1 MATPSFPR
9 LYARTRRFTLGVP
22 RNLTATP
29 DGSRVLFVRSESGT
43 SATGLLWAY
52 DVDAG
57 RERLLVD
64 PADLLGESDEQLT
77 PQERA
82 RRERSRE
89 TGAGIVGYATDR
101 AGTIAAF
108 SLSGRLWLTDVA
120 TGGAREL
127 PSSGSVIDPK
137 PDPTGRRVGYAT
149 ADGALRVVDVSAGQR
164 GDGTDDRPLAEPDG
178 DHVVWGQ
185 AEFIAGE
192 EMDRHTGYW
201 WAPDGERLLVERY
214 DESPVPVWYIA
225 DPAHPER
232 EPVAHRYPA
241 AGTTNADVTLW
252 IVALDGERR
261 EVAWDRAAMPYLVR
275 ASWADQGPLLQVMS
289 RDQRTSQLLTVDAET
304 GATTVAQTLTDPIWL
319 EARIGVPRWLPDG
332 RILTLVDD
340 TDTVRLA
347 ADGEPFSPVGLQ
359 VRSVL
364 TADADGVAVTAST
377 EPTEIQVVRIGYDG
391 TVDPI
396 VADPG
401 VHGAEVSGDLAV
413 VTSGRPDADGVEVRV
428 LRKGEPIRQLR
439 SLAEYAGFRP
449 NLALLRAGEREL
461 RTALLL
467 PRDHEP
473 GSRRLPVLLDPY
485 GGPHGQRAVAASRPH
500 LASQWYADQGFAV
513 VVADG
518 RGTPGR
524 GPAWERAVHLD
535 LAATTLQDQV
545 DALAAVAERYPDDLD
560 TSRVGIK
567 GWSYGGYLAAMAVLR
582 RPDVFHAAVAG
593 APVTDV
599 RLYDTFYQERYL
611 GHPDDNPE
619 VYDRNSLIDDAPDL
633 ERPLLIIHGTAD
645 DNVVFAH
652 TLRLSSAL
660 LAAGR
665 PHTVLPL
672 SGVTHMTPQEVVAE
686 NLELLQV
693 RFLKESLGV

>member
-1 MATPSFPR
+1 MATPSFPQ
-9 LYARTRRFTLGVP
+9 LFARTRRFTLGVP
-22 RNLTATP
+22 RNLKVVA
-29 DGSRVLFVRSESGT
+29 DGSRVVFIRTASGT
-43 SATGLLWAY
+43 SAVGSLWAY

-57 RERLLVD
+57 RERQVAD
-64 PADLLGESDEQLT
+64 PAVLLGAGQEDLS

-89 TGAGIVGYATDR
+89 TAAGIVGYATDR
-101 AGTIAAF
+101 AGAIAAF
-108 SLSGRLWLTDVA
+108 ALSSRLWIADLA
-120 TGGAREL
+120 SGGAREL
-127 PSSGSVIDPK
+127 PSAGSVIDPK
-137 PDPTGRRVGYAT
+137 PDPTGRSVAYAT
-149 ADGALRVVDVSAGQR
+149 ADGTLRVIGVGGT
-164 GDGTDDRPLAEPDG
+164 GDRALVEPDG

-185 AEFIAGE
+185 AEFVAAE
-192 EMDRHTGYW
+192 EMERHTGFW

-214 DESPVPVWYIA
+214 DESEVPIWYVT

-232 EPVAHRYPA
+232 GPMAHRYPA

-252 IVALDGERR
+252 LLDLDGGRR
-261 EVAWDRAAMPYLVR
+261 EVTWDRTAMPYLVR

-289 RDQRTSQLLTVDAET
+289 RDQRSSQLLTVDPAT
-304 GATTVAQTLTDPIWL
+304 GGASIAQTLDDPIWL
-319 EARIGVPRWLPDG
+319 EARIGVPTWLPDG
-332 RILTLVDD
+332 RILTMVDD
-340 TDTVRLA
+340 ADTIRLA
-347 ADGEPFSPVGLQ
+347 ADGAPFSPVGLQ
-359 VRSVL
+359 VRSVVS
-364 TADADGVAVTAST
+364 AGEGGVTVTAST
-377 EPTEIQVVRIGYDG
+377 EPTEVQVVQVGYDG
-391 TVDPI
+391 AVEPI
-396 VADPG
+396 AVEPG
-401 VHGAEVSGDLAV
+401 VHSGDIQGDVAV
-413 VTSGRPDADGVEVRV
+413 VTSGRLDADGVQVRV
-428 LRKGEPIRQLR
+428 LRKGEPVGEIR

-449 NLALLRAGEREL
+449 KVTLLRAGEREL
-461 RTALLL
+461 RTAVLF

-485 GGPHGQRAVAASRPH
+485 GGPHGQMAVAASRPH
-500 LASQWYADQGFAV
+500 LESQWYADQGFAV

-524 GPAWERAVHLD
+524 GPVWERSVHLE

-560 TSRVGIK
+560 TGRVGIK

-611 GHPDDNPE
+611 GHPDDNPD
-619 VYDRNSLIDDAPDL
+619 VYDRNSLIDDAPKL
-633 ERPLLIIHGTAD
+633 QRPLLLIHGTSD

-665 PHTVLPL
+665 PHAVLPL

-686 NLELLQV
+686 NLQLLQV
-693 RFLKESLGV
+693 RFLKESLGA

>member
-1 MATPSFPR
+1 MTSPTFPQ

-22 RNLTATP
+22 RDLKVVA
-29 DGSRVLFVRSESGT
+29 DGSRVVYIRTASGT
-43 SATGLLWAY
+43 SAVGALWAY

-57 RERLLVD
+57 QERVVAEPAELLD
-64 PADLLGESDEQLT
+64 DGQEDLS

-89 TGAGIVGYATDR
+89 TGAGVVDYATDG
-101 AGTIAAF
+101 AGAVAAF
-108 SLSGRLWLTDVA
+108 ALSGRLWLADLAV
-120 TGGAREL
+120 GGAREL
-127 PSSGSVIDPK
+127 PSGGSVIDPK
-137 PDPTGRRVGYAT
+137 PDPTGRAVAYAT
-149 ADGALRVVDVSAGQR
+149 ADGTLRLVGT
-164 GDGTDDRPLAEPDG
+164 DGTGDRALVEPDG
-178 DHVVWGQ
+178 GHVVWGQ
-185 AEFIAGE
+185 AEFVAAE

-214 DESPVPVWYIA
+214 DESDIPIWYVT
-225 DPAHPER
+225 DPAHPDR
-232 EPVAHRYPA
+232 PPMAHRYPA

-252 IVALDGERR
+252 LVDLDGGRR
-261 EVAWDRAAMPYLVR
+261 EVTWDRAAMPYLVR
-275 ASWADQGPLLQVMS
+275 ASWGDPGPLLQVMS
-289 RDQRTSQLLTVDAET
+289 RDQRSSQVLTVDVGT
-304 GATTVAQTLTDPIWL
+304 GATAVAQALDDPRWL
-319 EARIGVPRWLPDG
+319 EARIGVPTWLPDG
-332 RILTLVDD
+332 RILTMADD
-340 TDTVRLA
+340 ADTIRLA

-359 VRSVL
+359 VRSVV
-364 TADADGVAVTAST
+364 TADEAGVVVTAST
-377 EPTEIQVVRIGYDG
+377 EPTEVRLARVGYDG
-391 TVDPI
+391 AVEPI
-396 VADPG
+396 AVEPG
-401 VHGAEVSGDLAV
+401 VHTGDVQGDVAV
-413 VTSGRPDADGVEVRV
+413 VTSGRLDADGVEIRV
-428 LRKGEPIRQLR
+428 LRKGEPVGQIR

-449 NLALLRAGEREL
+449 QVTLLRVGEREL
-461 RTALLL
+461 RTAVLF

-485 GGPHGQRAVAASRPH
+485 GGPHAQLAVAASRPY
-500 LASQWYADQGFAV
+500 LKPQWFADQGFAV

-524 GPAWERAVHLD
+524 GPVWERSVHLD
-535 LAATTLQDQV
+535 LAAITLQDQV
-545 DALAAVAERYPDDLD
+545 DALAGVAERYPDDLD
-560 TSRVGIK
+560 TGRVGIK

-582 RPDVFHAAVAG
+582 RPDIFHAAVAG

-619 VYDRNSLIDDAPDL
+619 VYDRNSLIDDAPGL
-633 ERPLLIIHGTAD
+633 ERPLLIIHGTSD

-693 RFLKESLGV
+693 RFLKESLGA

>member
-1 MATPSFPR
+1 MDSPSFPR
-9 LYARTRRFTLGVP
+9 LYARTRRFSLGVP
-22 RNLTATP
+22 RDLHVTA
-29 DGSRVLFVRSESGT
+29 DGSRVVYVRTESGT
-43 SATGLLWAY
+43 SPTGSLWAY
-52 DVDAG
+52 DIDAD
-57 RERLLVD
+57 RERRIAD
-64 PADLLGESDEQLT
+64 PADLLGTADEKLS

-82 RRERSRE
+82 RRERRRE
-89 TGAGIVGYATDR
+89 TGAGIVGYALDQTG
-101 AGTIAAF
+101 AVAAF
-108 SLSGRLWLTDVA
+108 ALSGRLWLADITA
-120 TGGAREL
+120 GGAREL
-127 PSSGSVIDPK
+127 PSAGSVIDPK
-137 PDPTGRRVGYAT
+137 PDPTGQRVAYAT
-149 ADGALRVVDVSAGQR
+149 ASGALRVVAA
-164 GDGTDDRPLAEPDG
+164 DGTDDRALVEPDG
-178 DHVVWGQ
+178 EHVVWGQ
-185 AEFIAGE
+185 AEFVAGE

-201 WAPDGERLLVERY
+201 WAPDGQRLLVERY
-214 DESPVPVWYIA
+214 DESAVPIWYIA
-225 DPAHPER
+225 DPAHPDR
-232 EPVAHRYPA
+232 EPAAHRYPA
-241 AGTTNADVTLW
+241 TGTTNADVTLRL
-252 IVALDGERR
+252 VDLDGTRR
-261 EVAWDRAAMPYLVR
+261 EVVWDRVAMPYLVR

-289 RDQRTSQLLTVDAET
+289 RDQKSSQVLTVDVDS
-304 GATTVAQTLTDPIWL
+304 GATSVAQTFTDPMWV
-319 EARIGVPRWLPDG
+319 EARVGVPRWLPDG

-340 TDTVRLA
+340 ADTVRLA

-359 VRSVL
+359 VRAVL
-364 TADADGVAVTAST
+364 AADDDGVAIAAST
-377 EPTEIQVVRIGYDG
+377 EPTEIHILRVGYDG
-391 TVDPI
+391 TADP
-396 VADPG
+396 VTTEPG
-401 VHGAEVSGDLAV
+401 VHAGVVNGDVAAL
-413 VTSGRPDADGVEVRV
+413 TSGRLDADGVEVRV
-428 LRKGEPIRQLR
+428 LRKGEPAGGIR

-449 NLALLRAGEREL
+449 QVSLLRAGAREL
-461 RTALLL
+461 RTAVLF

-473 GSRRLPVLLDPY
+473 GSRRLPVLMDPY
-485 GGPHGQRAVAASRPH
+485 GGPHGQRAVASSRHH

-524 GPAWERAVHLD
+524 GPAWERSVYLE
-535 LAATTLQDQV
+535 LAAITLQDQV

-560 TSRVGIK
+560 TSRVGFK

-611 GHPDDNPE
+611 GHPDDNPD
-619 VYDRNSLIDDAPDL
+619 VYDRNSLIDDAPNL
-633 ERPLLIIHGTAD
+633 ERPLMIIHGTAD

-693 RFLKESLGV
+693 RFLKESLGI